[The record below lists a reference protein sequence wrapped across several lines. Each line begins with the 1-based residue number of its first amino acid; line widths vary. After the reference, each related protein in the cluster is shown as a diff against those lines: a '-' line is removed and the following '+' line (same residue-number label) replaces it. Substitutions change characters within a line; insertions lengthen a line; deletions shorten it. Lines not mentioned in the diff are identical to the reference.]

1 MKFDLHTLE
10 DINLLGES
18 LELECKLAQGQD
30 GTGEVPKDF
39 WRTYSAMANAQGG
52 LVLLG
57 VQEKSGQ
64 FSVAGLKNP
73 AKVRADLFNTLNNR
87 AKVSTNLLSDA
98 DVTTAV
104 VDSRNV
110 LVISIPAATRKQK
123 PVFLNGQPL
132 GNTWL
137 RLNDGDRHCDDETV
151 KRMLAE
157 QVEDER
163 DARIL
168 TGFGMHDLDGE
179 SVRIYRQMLRDEKP
193 AHPYLEQ
200 NDADFLKSLRGW
212 RRDRQTGEEGLTIAG
227 LLMFGK
233 WEAIQEAMPHYFL
246 DYQERPEAKTEL
258 RWIDRLVPDGTWTG
272 NLFEFYRRVY
282 RKLTSDL
289 KVPFALKDGQRQ
301 EDTPVHVALREA
313 LVNTLVH
320 ADYTGRLSVLV
331 VKRPDMFGFR
341 NPGRLRLPI
350 EQVLRGGESD
360 CRNRILHQMFLLIG
374 LGERGGSGIPKIYS
388 GWKSQHWRPPALE
401 EKVEPEQTLLTLQM
415 ADLLPEHVLL
425 QLKSRFG
432 KQFEELDYTGRLV
445 MATAA
450 MERVVSHKRLLEL
463 CEAHP
468 HDLSLLLSRLVRQG
482 LLESE
487 GKSRGMVYFLPGES
501 LPTPD
506 LVFMGPTFPSI
517 GTGISGRSSEHAELT
532 SEHLAAT
539 SEHSELTSEHLATTS
554 EHSDATSEDMPGT
567 GDRDMQGRMLSTH
580 LDAPIVDDLTQLEPT
595 FLSALKDLAQ
605 EPAQRSRLE
614 RSRMETVILSI
625 CRDQFLTLSAL
636 SQLVCRSPDGLRQQY
651 LSRMVKTGSMTLAF
665 PTKPTHEKQAYR
677 AAPGALPL
685 EVTDSPSETQ

>member
-87 AKVSTNLLSDA
+87 AKVSTNLLNDA

-179 SVRIYRQMLRDEKP
+179 S
-193 AHPYLEQ
+193 
-200 NDADFLKSLRGW
+200 
-212 RRDRQTGEEGLTIAG
+212 
-227 LLMFGK
+227 
-233 WEAIQEAMPHYFL
+233 
-246 DYQERPEAKTEL
+246 
-258 RWIDRLVPDGTWTG
+258 
-272 NLFEFYRRVY
+272 
-282 RKLTSDL
+282 
-289 KVPFALKDGQRQ
+289 
-301 EDTPVHVALREA
+301 
-313 LVNTLVH
+313 
-320 ADYTGRLSVLV
+320 
-331 VKRPDMFGFR
+331 
-341 NPGRLRLPI
+341 
-350 EQVLRGGESD
+350 
-360 CRNRILHQMFLLIG
+360 
-374 LGERGGSGIPKIYS
+374 
-388 GWKSQHWRPPALE
+388 
-401 EKVEPEQTLLTLQM
+401 
-415 ADLLPEHVLL
+415 
-425 QLKSRFG
+425 
-432 KQFEELDYTGRLV
+432 
-445 MATAA
+445 
-450 MERVVSHKRLLEL
+450 
-463 CEAHP
+463 
-468 HDLSLLLSRLVRQG
+468 
-482 LLESE
+482 
-487 GKSRGMVYFLPGES
+487 

-517 GTGISGRSSEHAELT
+517 DTGMSGRSSEHAELT
-532 SEHLAAT
+532 SEH
-539 SEHSELTSEHLATTS
+539 SELTSEHLAATSEHLAANS

-567 GDRDMQGRMLSTH
+567 GDRDMQGRMLSAH